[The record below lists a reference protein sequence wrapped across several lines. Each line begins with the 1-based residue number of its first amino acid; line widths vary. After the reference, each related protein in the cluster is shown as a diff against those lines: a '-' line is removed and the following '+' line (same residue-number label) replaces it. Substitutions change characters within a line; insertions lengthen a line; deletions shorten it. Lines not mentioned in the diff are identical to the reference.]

1 MHPKLLLCTLSCGYP
16 VNQSTSSSSSSLLSL
31 ILTVDSASSLWP
43 TTHFSFISDS
53 EFIALDQ
60 RNGSHALENAYNTF
74 ACSLSRMK
82 PSDVT
87 WEWNQRL
94 ASSVHFQQCRRNHTG
109 SPTTAIYFFS
119 LLLPNT
125 AIYNPWLKPSLF
137 HFSHYNKWYHY
148 SHPVTLDFP
157 FSLAPHVQTITK
169 VKRLFQH
176 EPKALSSPPSVTSL
190 TRSMIAHLDH

>member
-1 MHPKLLLCTLSCGYP
+1 MHPKLLLCTLSCGRP
-16 VNQSTSSSSSSLLSL
+16 MNQSMSPSSSRLLSL
-31 ILTVDSASSLWP
+31 ILTVDSPSSLWP

-60 RNGSHALENAYNTF
+60 PNGSHALENAYNSF
-74 ACSLSRMK
+74 ACSLSHTK

-87 WEWNQRL
+87 WEWNQRP
-94 ASSVHFQQCRRNHTG
+94 ASSVHFSSAGEITQVRQLL
-109 SPTTAIYFFS
+109 PFIFFS

-125 AIYNPWLKPSLF
+125 AIYNPWPKPSLF
-137 HFSHYNKWYHY
+137 YFSHYNKWYHY

-157 FSLAPHVQTITK
+157 FSLVPHVQTITK

-176 EPKALSSPPSVTSL
+176 EPKAPSSPPSVTSL
-190 TRSMIAHLDH
+190 TKSMIAYLDH